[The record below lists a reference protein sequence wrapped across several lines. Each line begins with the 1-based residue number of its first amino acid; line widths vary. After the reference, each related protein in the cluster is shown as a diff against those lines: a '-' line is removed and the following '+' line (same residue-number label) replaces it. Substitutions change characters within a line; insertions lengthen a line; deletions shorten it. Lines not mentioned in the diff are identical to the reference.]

1 MLLYF
6 ANAATLITQT
16 LGGIIATEF
25 LDQIAGIACNISR
38 KFNGIDALKY
48 DVVCAHGIGA
58 REGWSACKE
67 RERYRMITENKTII
81 SLLSYPSAAQT

>member
-6 ANAATLITQT
+6 ANAATLIAQT

-25 LDQIAGIACNISR
+25 LDQIAGIACDIAR
-38 KFNGIDALKY
+38 KFDGIDALKY

-58 REGWSACKE
+58 SEGWSACRE
-67 RERYRMITENKTII
+67 REKDTE
-81 SLLSYPSAAQT
+81 